1 MLGSS
6 EFRRQKSIFG
16 AFTSKYIFIS
26 FRFSDPMFWTVQL
39 GDHNIDIME
48 DSQIQF
54 SVERIIIHPQFKYV
68 LIMLIFCERSRVI
81 IQISNYISSFLH
93 ELNLSW
99 TEFVR
104 ILINLEMRFSTV
116 TYVYD
121 AALIKLDR
129 RIVFR
134 DEIRRICLP
143 DLNLAI
149 LDNMEC
155 VTTGWGRTRDRF

>member
-1 MLGSS
+1 
-6 EFRRQKSIFG
+6 
-16 AFTSKYIFIS
+16 
-26 FRFSDPMFWTVQL
+26 MFWTVQL

-68 LIMLIFCERSRVI
+68 LIILIFCERSRAI
-81 IQISNYISSFLH
+81 IQINNDISSFLH
-93 ELNLSW
+93 ELNML
-99 TEFVR
+99 EFVR

-129 RIVFR
+129 PIVFR
-134 DEIRRICLP
+134 DEIKRICLP

-149 LDNMEC
+149 PDNMEC
-155 VTTGWGRTRDRF
+155 VTTGWGRTRGRF